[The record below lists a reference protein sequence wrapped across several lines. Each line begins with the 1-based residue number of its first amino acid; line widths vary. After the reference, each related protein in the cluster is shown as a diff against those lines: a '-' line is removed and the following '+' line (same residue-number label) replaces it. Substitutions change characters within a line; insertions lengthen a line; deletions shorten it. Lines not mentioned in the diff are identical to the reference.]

1 MAETVVKTFDLYNT
15 TFYWNGYSIPGFD
28 TQLKVAKAYYI
39 AQQSSNIIGS
49 QIDFFN
55 ELAGLVDQNPSFN
68 INSVSA
74 TITIDS
80 LPYLWGKYWWDEAMY
95 YTSSVVLSAIS
106 ISKPLYYQ
114 TFSESVGSL
123 YYISRF
129 NNLQNTETVPFN
141 TIIDSLLPAGISEST
156 KDFYQVANSLF
167 VANIANIGPGAG
179 TDTAPANSNLIMA
192 DTDLNRRIA
201 SNTTL
206 ARVVNELYPA
216 LYRFLPF
223 NTNVIGN
230 LITPYSWAIMM
241 PYEDTDTSISNT
253 IIVDQTNST
262 IARTTQLPISALKV

>member
-39 AQQSSNIIGS
+39 AQQSSNVIGS

-55 ELAGLVDQNPSFN
+55 ELAGLVDQNPSFS

-95 YTSSVVLSAIS
+95 YTSSVVLSAIAN
-106 ISKPLYYQ
+106 SKPLYYQ
-114 TFSESVGSL
+114 AFSESVGSL

-129 NNLQNTETVPFN
+129 NNLKNTETIPFN
-141 TIIDSLLPAGISEST
+141 TIIEPLLPAGISEAT

-167 VANIANIGPGAG
+167 VTNIANIGPGTG

-201 SNTTL
+201 SNALLLITI
-206 ARVVNELYPA
+206 NNLYPA

-230 LITPYSWAIMM
+230 LITPYSWAVTM
-241 PYEDTDTSISNT
+241 PYEDSDIATNNT
-253 IIVDQTNST
+253 VTVDQTNT
-262 IARTTQLPISALKV
+262 TTARTTQLPISALKV

>member
-39 AQQSSNIIGS
+39 AQQSSNVIGS

-55 ELAGLVDQNPSFN
+55 ELAGLVDQNPSFS

-95 YTSSVVLSAIS
+95 YTTSTVLSAITN
-106 ISKPLYYQ
+106 SKPLYYQ

-129 NNLQNTETVPFN
+129 NNLKNTETIPFN
-141 TIIDSLLPAGISEST
+141 TLIEPLLPAGISEAT

-167 VANIANIGPGAG
+167 VTNIANIGPGTG

-201 SNTTL
+201 SNTLLLTT
-206 ARVVNELYPA
+206 VNNLYPA

-230 LITPYSWAIMM
+230 LITPYSWTVMM
-241 PYEDTDTSISNT
+241 PYEDSETTTNNT
-253 IIVDQTNST
+253 IAVDQTNT
-262 IARTTQLPISALKV
+262 TTARTTQLPISALKV

>member
-1 MAETVVKTFDLYNT
+1 
-15 TFYWNGYSIPGFD
+15 
-28 TQLKVAKAYYI
+28 
-39 AQQSSNIIGS
+39 
-49 QIDFFN
+49 
-55 ELAGLVDQNPSFN
+55 VDQNPSFS

-74 TITIDS
+74 TITINS

-95 YTSSVVLSAIS
+95 YTSSTVLSAITN
-106 ISKPLYYQ
+106 SKPLYYQ

-129 NNLQNTETVPFN
+129 NNLKNTETIPFN
-141 TIIDSLLPAGISEST
+141 TLIEPLLPAGISEAT

-167 VANIANIGPGAG
+167 VTNIANIGPGTG

-201 SNTTL
+201 SNTLLLTT
-206 ARVVNELYPA
+206 VNNLYPA

-230 LITPYSWAIMM
+230 LITPYSWTVMM
-241 PYEDTDTSISNT
+241 PYEDSETTTNNT
-253 IIVDQTNST
+253 IAVDQTNT
-262 IARTTQLPISALKV
+262 TTARTTQLPISALKV

>member
-39 AQQSSNIIGS
+39 AQQSSNVIGS

-55 ELAGLVDQNPSFN
+55 ELAGSVDQNPSFS

-95 YTSSVVLSAIS
+95 YTSSTVLSAIAN
-106 ISKPLYYQ
+106 SKPLYYQ
-114 TFSESVGSL
+114 IFSESVGSL

-129 NNLQNTETVPFN
+129 NNLKNTETIPFN
-141 TIIDSLLPAGISEST
+141 TIIEPLLPAGISEST

-167 VANIANIGPGAG
+167 VTNIANIGPGTG
-179 TDTAPANSNLIMA
+179 TDVAPANSNLIMA

-201 SNTTL
+201 SNDPLLTT
-206 ARVVNELYPA
+206 VNNLYPA

-230 LITPYSWAIMM
+230 LITPYSWTVIM
-241 PYEDTDTSISNT
+241 PYEDSDTTTNNT
-253 IIVDQTNST
+253 IAVDQTNT
-262 IARTTQLPISALKV
+262 TTARTTQLSISALKV